1 MSLSDIKNKLYQK
14 KADESLGKHDP
25 SSFDIRT
32 GGVSPLDKFKMQE
45 EWEAAEPLIGKEQN
59 KSIKWGALAIAAL
72 LGVVLL
78 IVGVLKFSQAS
89 FGENRV
95 VISISGPVEG
105 ESGYLAEYAI
115 SYKNEN
121 RIALKN
127 AVLRIGFPESFK
139 AETEADFKKDGNIG
153 GVVEIGEIKAGASG
167 QYILKGRAYDPKGT
181 LIYIKA
187 DLAYTPSN
195 FNSQFS
201 AKSQLGIR
209 VTSTPIEFEVL
220 APQYIASGD
229 AVDYLISYK
238 NTGQKDFDDLR
249 VKMDYPE
256 SFTFGKSNPA
266 VSEGNN
272 IWYIGRL
279 GAGESGKIVVSGKL
293 EGTRDEVKNATAYI
307 GILKQGEFISYN
319 EERAVT
325 NIAASPLVI
334 AHVVNGLSSLSV
346 KSGDTL
352 RFEIAYKNESNIGYR
367 DAIVTEKID
376 SPVLDYSTLRLDQG
390 AFNSDSKTITW
401 KAADLS
407 NLRFLGPGQS
417 GIIRFSIKVKD
428 VIPVSSSTDK
438 NFIISAL
445 AKIDSPDIPTP
456 IKTNKIIA
464 GNEIDMKLISKLVI
478 NTGGFYYDPIIPN
491 SGPIPAQ
498 VGKETTYTAHWM
510 VGNVSNDVTGARVET
525 VLPTGVSMTGKIY
538 PEDARLTYNERNNT
552 IIWEI
557 GNLGAGTG
565 IISSPK
571 EVAFQ
576 IKFVPSPEQG
586 GASSGD
592 ILGVSTFSARDTF
605 TGKDLSAAS
614 EKKSTILMEDT
625 KMDSSGYRILPAS

>member
-32 GGVSPLDKFKMQE
+32 GGVSPSNKFKMQE
-45 EWEAAEPLIGKEQN
+45 EWGETKPLIGKDQN
-59 KSIKWGALAIAAL
+59 KAIKWGALIIAVILGLAL
-72 LGVVLL
+72 LV
-78 IVGVLKFSQAS
+78 VGVLKFSQAS
-89 FGENRV
+89 FNENRV
-95 VISISGPVEG
+95 IVDVSGPVEG
-105 ESGYLAEYAI
+105 ESGDLLTYAVN
-115 SYKNEN
+115 YKNEN
-121 RIALKN
+121 RVSLKN
-127 AVLRIGFPESFK
+127 VTLRIGFPESFK
-139 AETEADFKKDGNIG
+139 AETEANFKKEGNTG
-153 GVVEIGEIKAGASG
+153 GAVEIGEIKAGASG
-167 QYILKGRAYDPKGT
+167 QYILKGRAYNPKGT

-187 DLAYTPSN
+187 DMGYTPSN
-195 FNSQFS
+195 FNSQFN
-201 AKSQLGIR
+201 AKFQLGVR

-238 NTGQKDFDDLR
+238 NTGQEDFNDLR

-272 IWYIGRL
+272 VWYIGRL
-279 GAGESGKIVVSGKL
+279 AAGESGKIVVSGKL
-293 EGTRDEVKNATAYI
+293 EGTRDEAKNAVAYI
-307 GILKQGEFISYN
+307 GTMERGEFFSYN
-319 EERAVT
+319 EEKAVT

-334 AHVVNGLSSLSV
+334 EHVVNRLKNLNV
-346 KSGDTL
+346 KAGDTL
-352 RFEIAYKNESNIGYR
+352 MFEITYKNESELGYR

-376 SPVLDYSTLRLDQG
+376 SPVLDYSTLRLEQG
-390 AFNSDSKTITW
+390 AFNSESKTITW
-401 KAADLS
+401 KAGDKS
-407 NLRFLGPGQS
+407 NLRFLGPGQG

-428 VIPVSSSTDK
+428 TIPVSGANDK

-456 IKTNKIIA
+456 VKTNKIIA
-464 GNEIDMKLISKLVI
+464 GNEIDMKLTSKLLFS
-478 NTGGFYYDPIIPN
+478 TKGFYNDSSISN

-498 VGKETTYTAHWM
+498 VGKETTYTIRWM
-510 VGNVSNDVTGARVET
+510 AGSVSNDVTGAKVET

-552 IIWEI
+552 IVWEI
-557 GNLGAGTG
+557 GNLSAGTG
-565 IISSPK
+565 VISSPK

-576 IKFVPSPEQG
+576 IKFIPSPEQG
-586 GASSGD
+586 GAPSGD
-592 ILGVSTFSARDTF
+592 ILGASVFSAKDVF
-605 TGKDLSAAS
+605 TGEDLSVTS
-614 EKKSTILMEDT
+614 EKKSTILTEDI

>member
-1 MSLSDIKNKLYQK
+1 MSLYDIKNKLYQK
-14 KADESLGKHDP
+14 KADKDLSKHDP

-32 GGVSPLDKFKMQE
+32 GGVSPSNKFKAHE
-45 EWEAAEPLIGKEQN
+45 EWEESDLLIGKEQN
-59 KSIKWGALAIAAL
+59 KAIKWGALVIASF
-72 LGVVLL
+72 LGIVL
-78 IVGVLKFSQAS
+78 IIAGVLKFAQAS
-89 FGENRV
+89 FNENKV
-95 VISISGPVEG
+95 AVTINGPMEG
-105 ESGYLAEYAI
+105 ESGSLMEYVI
-115 SYKNEN
+115 NYKNDN
-121 RIALKN
+121 RVALKN

-139 AETEADFKKDGNIG
+139 AETGADFKKDGDAG
-153 GVVEIGEIKAGASG
+153 GFIELGEIKAGAGG
-167 QYILKGRAYDPKGT
+167 QYTLKGRAYDPKGT
-181 LIYIKA
+181 VIYIKA

-238 NTGQKDFDDLR
+238 NTGQTDFNDLR

-293 EGTRDEVKNATAYI
+293 EGTRDEAKNAIAYI
-307 GILKQGEFISYN
+307 GAMELGEFFSYN
-319 EERAVT
+319 EEKITT

-334 AHVVNGLSSLSV
+334 EHIVNGLKKLNV

-352 RFEIAYKNESNIGYR
+352 RFEIIYKNESNIGYR

-376 SPVLDYSTLRLDQG
+376 SPILDYSTLRLDQG

-401 KAADLS
+401 KAADS
-407 NLRFLGPGQS
+407 PSLRFLGSGQG

-428 VIPVSSSTDK
+428 VIPVSSAIDK
-438 NFIISAL
+438 NFVVSAL

-464 GNEIDMKLISKLVI
+464 GNEMDMKLTSKIVI
-478 NTGGFYYDPIIPN
+478 ETKGFYYDPVIPN
-491 SGPIPAQ
+491 SGPLPTQ
-498 VGKETTYTAHWM
+498 VGKETTYAIHWLA
-510 VGNVSNDVTGARVET
+510 GSVSNDVTGAKIET

-538 PEDARLTYNERNNT
+538 PEDARLSYNERNNT
-552 IIWEI
+552 IVWEI
-557 GNLGAGTG
+557 GNIGAGTG
-565 IISSPK
+565 IISPPK
-571 EVAFQ
+571 EAVFQ
-576 IKFVPSPEQG
+576 IKFIPSPEQG
-586 GASSGD
+586 GASSGE
-592 ILGVSTFSARDTF
+592 ILNASVFSAGDSF
-605 TGKDLSAAS
+605 TGEDLSVTS
-614 EKKSTILMEDT
+614 EKKSTILIEDT
-625 KMDSSGYRILPAS
+625 RMDASGYRVLPAL